1 MIPELGHLALWL
13 AVAVALV
20 QLVGPTLGLA
30 RHDGRLIA
38 LAGRAAL
45 LHALLVLAAF
55 LALMWAFWSSDFSVA
70 LVAGNSH
77 TDKPD
82 LYKITGVWAN
92 HEGSMLLWVLMLA
105 LSGAALALFGGAI
118 PLPVRA
124 RVLSAQAALALGF
137 HAFLLVASNPFAR
150 LVPAPAQGAGLNP
163 LLQDPGLAF
172 HPPMLYAGYVGL
184 SVVFSF
190 AVAGLIDGGVGRQWA
205 RWLRPWALA
214 AWSALTL
221 GLGLG
226 GWWAY
231 YELGWGGFWFWDPV
245 ENAALMPWL
254 AATALLHSLSVL
266 EKRDALR
273 IWSVLLAVLA
283 FSLSMLGT
291 FIVRSG
297 LLTSVH
303 AFAVDP
309 QRGLF
314 ILALLAIYIGVALVL
329 FAWRAPSLE
338 AGALFAPVSRE
349 GLLVANNL
357 LLAAALGT
365 VFVGTL
371 YPLALEAAAGQ
382 TISVGAPYFNATF
395 VPLMLP
401 LMLIMAAGPFLPWRR
416 SKTPGR
422 HLRWLATPTLLGL
435 GAGAWALAR
444 AAPGDTPVV
453 LGVGVAVLLAVAAML
468 DVARRVRRR
477 AQVWSLGLGHTGLA
491 VLALGIAVVSGFE
504 TEVLTPLK
512 PGGEARIGGYVVRLA
527 GVAPVAGRNYTAVQA
542 TLLLERD
549 GQPVAVLQPQQRTY
563 SDPVQE
569 TTEAA
574 IEPTPL
580 GDIYAVLGAPDGKGA
595 WQVRLHWKPMVG
607 LIWAGVLLMAAGGL
621 VGAVG
626 DRRVARRLVRPAL
639 RGALTPAPAE

>member
-13 AVAVALV
+13 AVAVTLV
-20 QLVGPTLGLA
+20 QALGPTLGLA
-30 RHDGRLIA
+30 RNDDRLIA
-38 LAGRAAL
+38 LGARAAL

-55 LALMWAFWSSDFSVA
+55 VALMWSFWVSDFSVA
-70 LVAGNSH
+70 LVTDNSH

-105 LSGAALALFGGAI
+105 LSGGALALFGHTI
-118 PLPVRA
+118 PPRVRA

-137 HAFLLVASNPFAR
+137 HAFLLLASNPFAR
-150 LVPAPAQGAGLNP
+150 LLPAPAQGAGLNP

-190 AVAGLIDGGVGRQWA
+190 AVAGLIDGGVNRQWA

-226 GWWAY
+226 AWWAY

-314 ILALLAIYIGVALVL
+314 ILALLALYIGVALVL
-329 FAWRAPSLE
+329 FAWRAHALE

-357 LLAAALGT
+357 VLAAALGT

-371 YPLALEAAAGQ
+371 YPLVLEAVAGQ
-382 TISVGAPYFNATF
+382 QISVGAPYFNATF

-422 HLRWLATPTLLGL
+422 HLRWLVLPALLGL
-435 GAGAWALAR
+435 AAGLWAVSR

-453 LGVGVAVLLAVAAML
+453 LGIGVAVVLAVAAMM

-477 AQVWSLGLGHTGLA
+477 AQIWSLGLGHTGMA

-504 TEVLTPLK
+504 TEVLTPMK
-512 PGGEARIGGYVVRLA
+512 PGEQASIAGYSVRLA
-527 GVAPVAGRNYTAVQA
+527 GVTPVAGRNFTAVEA
-542 TLLLERD
+542 TLLVERE
-549 GQPVAVLQPQQRTY
+549 GRLVTVLRPQQRTF

-574 IEPTPL
+574 ITPTML
-580 GDIYAVLGAPDGKGA
+580 GDIYAVLGAPDGNGG

-626 DRRVARRLVRPAL
+626 DRRVARRHVRPAV
-639 RGALTPAPAE
+639 RAMPVPAE